1 MGYTVFV
8 LYLFMLCYVRV
19 LKGMHARIHLQE
31 MRLLTMK
38 RSDYLTRYFPGNI
51 WSKTQLY

>member
-31 MRLLTMK
+31 MRSLTMK

-51 WSKTQLY
+51 WSKTQLC